1 MRLAAGRDPDLV
13 AGKPYPPL
21 YRLCLERMAVS
32 PGDALA
38 VGDRLDTDIEG
49 ANSVGIDS
57 LLVLTGVNDLRDVL
71 LAPPH
76 RRPTWVA
83 PDLRWLSRPADD
95 PVLMDLRRTLEWGWA
110 HQDGGPVDD
119 GWLTQTVTRLH
130 DLVASTAT
138 VE

>member
-1 MRLAAGRDPDLV
+1 MPA
-13 AGKPYPPL
+13 
-21 YRLCLERMAVS
+21 S
-32 PGDALA
+32 DALA

-95 PVLMDLRRTLEWGWA
+95 PVLVGLRQTLERGWT
-110 HQDGGPVDD
+110 HQDGGTVDD
-119 GWLTQTVTRLH
+119 SWLAETVARLH